1 MRAPSP
7 SRARCDLLSG
17 CDADIRLSVQG
28 QDRNCASG
36 VLRTEISHLR
46 GSAPAPKATLQH
58 LCSARSCFHPPAPA
72 ASPCD
77 PSSPPPS
84 PFPAGFPASS
94 PLTPG
99 GRRRG
104 PGGGDGERSL
114 MSDKAHDKSRSDSKA
129 NRSAACSLPSSVPRW
144 PSGPSRAGRAPSPR
158 GGCTGLAA
166 PLGPGL
172 GCTPAWGWGSPPSPA
187 LPAAESRRRF
197 QL

>member
-1 MRAPSP
+1 MQIFACQFKGRTETVQAESCERKSPIYEVLLQHQKPPS
-7 SRARCDLLSG
+7 STF
-17 CDADIRLSVQG
+17 
-28 QDRNCASG
+28 
-36 VLRTEISHLR
+36 VLRAAAFI
-46 GSAPAPKATLQH
+46 
-58 LCSARSCFHPPAPA
+58 PPAPA

-77 PSSPPPS
+77 PSSPPS